1 MLTSGRSTPES
12 FGRPFPLPALA
23 VAVAVG
29 PAAVVRDPDEK
40 GFTVLFLGPPHL
52 TSGDCSVKVVVE
64 ADGEVDNEDDRE
76 LGGVIKWKSDVEL
89 DMEGGGVS
97 GGDERPWLLVANGET
112 VNVDGAAAEAVM

>member
-1 MLTSGRSTPES
+1 M
-12 FGRPFPLPALA
+12 
-23 VAVAVG
+23 
-29 PAAVVRDPDEK
+29 
-40 GFTVLFLGPPHL
+40 
-52 TSGDCSVKVVVE
+52 KVVVE

-112 VNVDGAAAEAVM
+112 VNVDGATAEAVM